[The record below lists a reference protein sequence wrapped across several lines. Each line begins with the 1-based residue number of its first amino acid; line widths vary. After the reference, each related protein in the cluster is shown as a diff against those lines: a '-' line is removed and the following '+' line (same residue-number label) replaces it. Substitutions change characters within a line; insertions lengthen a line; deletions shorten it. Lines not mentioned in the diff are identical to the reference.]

1 MSPPSLSP
9 SQGAVLGLQAKVAL
23 LDRGHIDSVV
33 KQLMILLD
41 NIKEFQSQSRQL
53 ESDPDQQY
61 KVKRKRRVGRFF
73 IILQITDALEKVA
86 QLAPLLTL
94 IPDLVSVSCDRHV
107 TDSYTL
113 TG

>member
-1 MSPPSLSP
+1 MCPPLSLPP

-61 KVKRKRRVGRFF
+61 KVKRERRELGGFYYSA
-73 IILQITDALEKVA
+73 DN
-86 QLAPLLTL
+86 
-94 IPDLVSVSCDRHV
+94 
-107 TDSYTL
+107 
-113 TG
+113 